1 MRCQRVSGS
10 GGLSVLLAL
19 CVLSILPSGL
29 QAQTIFGT
37 IKGVVKDASGAVV
50 PGVPVIVTN
59 VGTARSRQGLSND
72 AGEYLIADLAPAEY
86 EITATREGFKK
97 WTSKLTLRTLQTA
110 VVDITLEVGLA
121 TIAIEVRDSTPVL
134 TTSEATL
141 GDVKEAERIKQLP
154 LNGRDLA
161 QLFTLTPGVTRR
173 GGTGMSGIQAG
184 AFQFLQDGVSIEN
197 KYTGDIV
204 RNRPALEGV
213 AEFRIETN
221 NSSAVFS
228 RPGNVALVTKS
239 GTNTWHG
246 SAFETHRNNGGGL
259 KTRDVFWPPEEPP
272 LFLIRN
278 EFGAS
283 VGGPIHIPKVYNGR
297 DKTFFFFAYEGL
309 RQRMSDNITANSPPQ
324 ELRNG
329 DFRNYHPMFSDDISI
344 IYDPMTTRPDPDHP
358 GFFIRDQFMGCDP
371 VNNPQ
376 PNVICPDRISPMAKA
391 ALQFYPLPNQPG
403 LDYDEYNSRVGL
415 PRNDDR
421 NRYTAKVDHHFSD
434 KDSLSASYGFIDQV
448 YTDPRSYY
456 GGTPTTEIY
465 FNKGTSRTQIITL
478 SETHIFGPNTVNEL
492 HLGATRPHDRRG
504 PPIRTPAR
512 TTLMN
517 LPNVTGD
524 TGWPCLVP
532 YDENWEWS
540 GDAGLHFDDDNPQ
553 EAPQVFLQANDNL
566 RIQSG
571 KHGFNLGGYFRALTI
586 NSDERGQPRGCY
598 TFWTDSTGLEA
609 PVIDEET
616 GEPALDENGN
626 WIPSEYPLVGTGS
639 GLASFLLGIPD
650 YADLRSDKGFFYHRQ
665 KEFAVYVQ
673 DDWKVTPR
681 LTLNLGLRYD
691 FFTRYRDKRDQIATF
706 DPASGSI
713 VLIKPASQ
721 IGYPPAVAAFEAAG
735 AVFTTA
741 SAVGFPDHLLK
752 PDHNDIAPRVGLAFK
767 LNDKTVL
774 RGGYGLY
781 YWTTPLITLQAPSR
795 QNPPFNFTRNAVAG
809 TAEETLRR
817 VPPFIMGV
825 TPPDEIFS
833 PTQISVSGSKLGLR
847 PFDPYMQDSW
857 ADTWNVTVERELLAQ
872 TSLRVS
878 YVGTR
883 GHNLQIMDPINTAKP
898 ASLNPGVSERYR
910 RDFPL
915 YADMGTLKTLGKS
928 QSHQLQI
935 EVKRTTARGVTAQ
948 GFYVWQKTTNTSE
961 FSAASASPL
970 GILGAGQS
978 GIADINAR
986 LQLEKGESGNYPRH
1000 NVTFNFLI
1008 DLPFG
1013 PGKALAG
1020 GANPVVHKLIGGWQ
1034 VASISTFRSGYP
1046 FSPRRFSGGRFYQRT
1061 CDGNL
1066 PTGERTIERWFDAG
1080 CFVKGG
1086 DVITAGYPG
1095 RNILI
1100 GPGWANVDFSIVKNT
1115 SIYEKATVR
1124 FTADF
1129 FNLFNHPSLD
1139 LPGATGVISSQANDP
1154 RIIQFGLRVEF

>member
-1 MRCQRVSGS
+1 MKAQS
-10 GGLSVLLAL
+10 LLRAL
-19 CVLSILPSGL
+19 RLPVALVAILLSIYPSEL
-29 QAQTIFGT
+29 SAQTIFGT
-37 IKGVVKDASGAVV
+37 IKGVVKDPSGAVV

-72 AGEYLIADLAPAEY
+72 AGEYVIADLAPAEY
-86 EITATREGFKK
+86 QITATREGFKK

-110 VVDITLEVGLA
+110 VVDITLEVGQA
-121 TIAIEVRDSTPVL
+121 TITIEVRDSTPVI

-204 RNRPALEGV
+204 RNPPALEGV
-213 AEFRIETN
+213 AEFKIETT
-221 NSSAVFS
+221 NSSAIFS
-228 RPGNVALVTKS
+228 RPGNVTLVTKS
-239 GTNTWHG
+239 GGNAWHG
-246 SAFETHRNNGGGL
+246 SIFETHRNNCCGL
-259 KTRDVFWPPEEPP
+259 RTRDIFQNSPDPEENKP

-283 VGGPIHIPKVYNGR
+283 VGGPIRIPKVYNGR
-297 DKTFFFFAYEGL
+297 DKTFFFFTYEGL
-309 RQRMSDNITANSPPQ
+309 RQRQKTHIIANSPPQ
-324 ELRNG
+324 ALRDG
-329 DFRNYHPMFSDDISI
+329 DFSNYHPMYSEDVSI
-344 IYDPMTTRPDPDHP
+344 IYDPLTTRPDPDNP
-358 GFFIRDQFMGCDP
+358 GFFIRDPFPGNIIP
-371 VNNPQ
+371 
-376 PNVICPDRISPMAKA
+376 PDRISPMAKA
-391 ALQFYPLPNQPG
+391 ALKFYPLPNQPG
-403 LDYDEYNSRVGL
+403 LDYDEYNIRVGL
-415 PRNDDR
+415 PIIDDR
-421 NRYTAKVDHHFSD
+421 NRYTAKLDHHFSE
-434 KDSLSASYGFIDQV
+434 KDTLSGSYSFIDQAN
-448 YTDPRSYY
+448 TQSRSGY

-478 SETHIFGPNTVNEL
+478 SETHIFGPNAVNEL

-524 TGWPCLVP
+524 TGWPCLWP
-532 YDENWEWS
+532 GDENWET
-540 GDAGLHFDDDNPQ
+540 DTGLHFDDDNPQ

-566 RIQSG
+566 SMQRG
-571 KHGFNLGGYFRALTI
+571 THHFNLGGYYRALTI

-598 TFWTDSTGLEA
+598 SFGTDSTGLEDGA
-609 PVIDEET
+609 T
-616 GEPALDENGN
+616 GL
-626 WIPSEYPLVGTGS
+626 PLPGTGS

-665 KEFAVYVQ
+665 KEFAVYFQ

-691 FFTRYRDKRDQIATF
+691 YFGRYRDKRNQIATF
-706 DPASGSI
+706 DPASGAI
-713 VLIKPASQ
+713 VTPFSVWGLA
-721 IGYPPAVAAFEAAG
+721 YPPAVAAYEDAG
-735 AVFTTA
+735 VVFKTA
-741 SAVGFPDHLLK
+741 GEVGFPLFLLK
-752 PDHNDIAPRVGLAFK
+752 PDRNDIAPRVGVAFK
-767 LNDKTVL
+767 LTEKTVL
-774 RGGYGLY
+774 RGGYGIY

-795 QNPPFNFTRNAVAG
+795 QNPPFNFTRSAVTG
-809 TAEETLRR
+809 DPNETLRR
-817 VPPFIMGV
+817 VPPFIMGL
-825 TPPDEIFS
+825 TPPDQIFS
-833 PTQISVSGSKLGLR
+833 NTQISISGSNLGIN

-883 GHNLQIMDPINTAKP
+883 GHNLQIVDPINTPAP
-898 ASLNPGVSERYR
+898 ASLYPDLSTPERR
-910 RDFPL
+910 QFPL
-915 YADMGTLKTLGKS
+915 YSNMATLKVLGSS

-935 EVKRTTARGVTAQ
+935 EVKRTTRRGITAQ
-948 GFYVWQKTTNTSE
+948 GFYVFQKTADTST
-961 FSAASASPL
+961 FSAASSAAL
-970 GILGAGQS
+970 GVLGAGQS

-1000 NVTFNFLI
+1000 NVSFNFLI

-1013 PGKALAG
+1013 PGHAWTG
-1020 GANPVVHKLIGGWQ
+1020 GTNPVVGKVIGGWQ
-1034 VASISTFRSGYP
+1034 VASISAFRSGFP
-1046 FSPRRFSGGRFYQRT
+1046 FSTNRFTGGRFYDRV
-1061 CDGNL
+1061 CNGNL
-1066 PTGERTIERWFDAG
+1066 PSGERTRTRWFDPG
-1080 CFVKGG
+1080 CFVRGG
-1086 DVITAGYPG
+1086 DVITSGYPG
-1095 RNILI
+1095 RNVLE
-1100 GPGWANVDFSIVKNT
+1100 GPGLANVDFSIVKNT

-1129 FNLFNHPSLD
+1129 FNLFNHPSLAT
-1139 LPGATGVISSQANDP
+1139 PGTGGSIGGLENAP

>member
-1 MRCQRVSGS
+1 MKAQSLLGALRLTVALVSI
-10 GGLSVLLAL
+10 L
-19 CVLSILPSGL
+19 LSIYPSEL
-29 QAQTIFGT
+29 SAQTVFGA
-37 IKGVVKDASGAVV
+37 IKGVVRDPSGAVI

-59 VGTARSRQGLSND
+59 VGTARSRQGLSNA
-72 AGEYLIADLAPAEY
+72 AGEYVIADLAPAEY

-97 WTSKLTLRTLQTA
+97 WTSKLTLRTLQTL
-110 VVDITLEVGLA
+110 VVDITLEVGQT
-121 TIAIEVRDSTPVL
+121 TITVEVRDSTPVI

-141 GDVKEAERIKQLP
+141 GDVIEAERIKQLP

-161 QLFTLTPGVTRR
+161 QLFTLTPGVTRV
-173 GGTGMSGIQAG
+173 GGTGMNGIQAG
-184 AFQFLQDGVSIEN
+184 AFQFTQDGVSIEN

-228 RPGNVALVTKS
+228 RPGNVTLVTKS
-239 GTNTWHG
+239 GTNAWHG
-246 SAFETHRNNGGGL
+246 SIFETHRNNGGGL
-259 KTRDVFWPPEEPP
+259 KTRDVFQNSPIEEENKP

-283 VGGPIHIPKVYNGR
+283 VGGPVRIPKVYNGR

-309 RQRMSDNITANSPPQ
+309 RQRMSDHIVANSPPQ
-324 ELRNG
+324 ALRDG
-329 DFRNYHPMFSDDISI
+329 DFSNYHPMFSDDISI

-358 GFFIRDQFMGCDP
+358 GFFIRDPFPGNIIP
-371 VNNPQ
+371 PE
-376 PNVICPDRISPMAKA
+376 RISPMAKA
-391 ALQFYPLPNQPG
+391 ALPFYPLPNVPG
-403 LDYDEYNSRVGL
+403 KDYDEDNIRVGL
-415 PRNDDR
+415 PRNNDL

-465 FNKGTSRTQIITL
+465 FNKGTSRTQIVTL
-478 SETHIFGPNTVNEL
+478 SETHVFGPNAVNEL

-504 PPIRTPAR
+504 PPIRDPAR

-517 LPNVTGD
+517 LPNATGD

-532 YDENWEWS
+532 YDETWWWG

-566 RIQSG
+566 SIQRG
-571 KHGFNLGGYFRALTI
+571 THRFNLGGYFRALTI

-598 TFWTDSTGLEA
+598 SFGFDSTGLEA
-609 PVIDEET
+609 PVVDDN
-616 GEPALDENGN
+616 GNPVLDENGN
-626 WIPSEYPLVGTGS
+626 WIPSEMPLPGTGS

-665 KEFAVYVQ
+665 KEFAVYIQ

-691 FFTRYRDKRDQIATF
+691 FFARYRDKRNQIATF
-706 DPASGSI
+706 DPASGAVVTPYS
-713 VLIKPASQ
+713 VWGLA
-721 IGYPPAVAAFEAAG
+721 YPPAVTAFENAG
-735 AVFTTA
+735 VAFTTA
-741 SAVGFPDHLLK
+741 GEVGFPPFLLE
-752 PDHNDIAPRVGLAFK
+752 PDRNDFAPRVGLAFK
-767 LNDKTVL
+767 LTDKTVL
-774 RGGYGLY
+774 RGGWGLY

-809 TAEETLRR
+809 YADETLRR

-825 TPPDEIFS
+825 TPPNEIFS
-833 PTQISVSGSKLGLR
+833 PTQISIPGTIGIR

-857 ADTWNVTVERELLAQ
+857 ADTWNVTLERELAWR
-872 TSLRVS
+872 TSIRAS

-883 GHNLQIMDPINTAKP
+883 GHNLQIVDPINTAKP
-898 ASLNPGVSERYR
+898 ASLNPGVSTRYR

-915 YADMGTLKTLGKS
+915 YGDMGMLKTLGKS
-928 QSHQLQI
+928 ESHQLQI
-935 EVKRTTARGVTAQ
+935 EVKRTAGRGVTAQ
-948 GFYVWQKTTNTSE
+948 GFYVWQKTVNTSE

-970 GILGAGQS
+970 GILGAAQS
-978 GIADINAR
+978 GIADINTR
-986 LQLEKGESGNYPRH
+986 LALERGESANYPRH
-1000 NVTFNFLI
+1000 NLTFNFLV

-1013 PGKALAG
+1013 PGHGWSG
-1020 GANPVVHKLIGGWQ
+1020 GTNPVVHKLIGGWQ
-1034 VASISTFRSGYP
+1034 VASISSFRSGFP
-1046 FSPRRFSGGRFYQRT
+1046 FSARRFTGGRFYERV
-1061 CDGNL
+1061 CNGNL
-1066 PTGERTIERWFDAG
+1066 PSGERERGIERWFDTG
-1080 CFVKGG
+1080 CFVRGG
-1086 DVITAGYPG
+1086 DVITSAYPG
-1095 RNILI
+1095 RNVLE
-1100 GPGWANVDFSIVKNT
+1100 GPGLANIDFSIVKNT

-1124 FTADF
+1124 FTGDF
-1129 FNLFNHPSLD
+1129 FNLFNHPNLGI
-1139 LPGATGVISSQANDP
+1139 PGTGGSISSLATDP

>member
-1 MRCQRVSGS
+1 MKAQS
-10 GGLSVLLAL
+10 LLRAL
-19 CVLSILPSGL
+19 RLTVALVAILLSIYPSEL
-29 QAQTIFGT
+29 SAQTIFGT
-37 IKGVVKDASGAVV
+37 IKGVVKDPSGAVV

-72 AGEYLIADLAPAEY
+72 AGEYVIADLAPAEY
-86 EITATREGFKK
+86 QITATREGFKK

-110 VVDITLEVGLA
+110 VVDITLEVGQA
-121 TIAIEVRDSTPVL
+121 TITIEVRDSTPVI

-141 GDVKEAERIKQLP
+141 GSVIEAERIKQLP

-161 QLFTLTPGVTRR
+161 QLFTLTPGVTRQ

-213 AEFRIETN
+213 AEFKIETT
-221 NSSAVFS
+221 NSSAIFS
-228 RPGNVALVTKS
+228 RPGNVTLVTKS
-239 GTNTWHG
+239 GSNAWHG
-246 SAFETHRNNGGGL
+246 SIFETHRNNGGGL
-259 KTRDVFWPPEEPP
+259 KTRDIFQNSPIEEENKP

-283 VGGPIHIPKVYNGR
+283 VGGPVRIPKVYNGR
-297 DKTFFFFAYEGL
+297 DKTFFFFTYEGL
-309 RQRMSDNITANSPPQ
+309 RQRQSDHIIANSPPQ
-324 ELRNG
+324 ALRDG
-329 DFRNYHPMFSDDISI
+329 DFSNYHPMFSDDISI
-344 IYDPMTTRPDPDHP
+344 IYDPLTTRPDPDHP
-358 GFFIRDQFMGCDP
+358 GFFIRDPFPGNIIP
-371 VNNPQ
+371 
-376 PNVICPDRISPMAKA
+376 PDRISPMAKA

-415 PRNDDR
+415 SRNNDL

-465 FNKGTSRTQIITL
+465 FNQGTSRTQIITL
-478 SETHIFGPNTVNEL
+478 SETHIFGPNAVNEL

-517 LPNVTGD
+517 LPNVMGD
-524 TGWPCLVP
+524 TGWPVLVP

-566 RIQSG
+566 SMQRG
-571 KHGFNLGGYFRALTI
+571 THHFNLGGYFRTLTI
-586 NSDERGQPRGCY
+586 NSDERGQPRGSY

-609 PVIDEET
+609 PVLDDEGNPE
-616 GEPALDENGN
+616 LDGNGN
-626 WIPSEYPLVGTGS
+626 WIPSEFPLLGTGS

-665 KEFAVYVQ
+665 KEFAVYIQ

-691 FFTRYRDKRDQIATF
+691 FFARYRDKRNQIATF
-706 DPASGSI
+706 DPTSGAI
-713 VLIKPASQ
+713 VTPYSVWGLA
-721 IGYPPAVAAFEAAG
+721 YPPAVAAFEDAG
-735 AVFTTA
+735 VVFKTA
-741 SAVGFPDHLLK
+741 GEVGFPPFLLE
-752 PDHNDIAPRVGLAFK
+752 PDRNDIAPRVGVAFK
-767 LNDKTVL
+767 LTEKTVL
-774 RGGYGLY
+774 RGGYGIY

-833 PTQISVSGSKLGLR
+833 PTQISIPGTIGIR

-857 ADTWNVTVERELLAQ
+857 ADTWNVTVERELPWT
-872 TSLRVS
+872 TSIRAS

-898 ASLNPGVSERYR
+898 ASLNPGVSTRYR

-915 YADMGTLKTLGKS
+915 YADMGTLKVLGSS

-935 EVKRTTARGVTAQ
+935 EVKRTTRRGITAQ
-948 GFYVWQKTTNTSE
+948 GFYVFQKTTDTSM
-961 FSAASASPL
+961 FSAASSAPL
-970 GILGAGQS
+970 GVLGAGQS

-1034 VASISTFRSGYP
+1034 VASISSFRSGFP
-1046 FSPRRFSGGRFYQRT
+1046 FSARRFTGGRFYDRV

-1066 PTGERTIERWFDAG
+1066 PSGERTRGRWFDTG
-1080 CFVKGG
+1080 CFVRGG
-1086 DVITAGYPG
+1086 DVITSGYPG
-1095 RNILI
+1095 RNVLE
-1100 GPGWANVDFSIVKNT
+1100 GPGLANVDFSIVKNT

-1129 FNLFNHPSLD
+1129 FNLFNHPNLGT
-1139 LPGATGVISSQANDP
+1139 PGTGGSISSLTTDP